1 MKWKGT
7 KIHRYAGTLGLF
19 VMTLGCGSPQ
29 PVQEAPPEGSYE
41 TGSRRV
47 SIDGTTETVP
57 SAVVS
62 REFFARETAQPMLGR
77 TFVEPD
83 YGSSSPAVALLGHDL
98 WTARFGGSPE
108 IIGRTIEID
117 RTPTVVVGVMPRG
130 FRQPDDTSVWL
141 PKRSR

>member
-1 MKWKGT
+1 MKHRGMG
-7 KIHRYAGTLGLF
+7 IHRYAGTVGLF
-19 VMTLGCGSPQ
+19 VMTVGCGAPQ

-41 TGSRRV
+41 TASRRIT
-47 SIDGTTETVP
+47 IDGTTETVP
-57 SAVVS
+57 IAVVS
-62 REFFARETAQPMLGR
+62 REFFARETARPMLGR

-83 YGSSSPAVALLGHDL
+83 YGSSSSAVAVLGYDL
-98 WTARFGGSPE
+98 WTARFGGSAE
-108 IIGRTIEID
+108 IIGQEIEID